1 MEIKSN
7 LYFNFENGEF
17 SDTDKQNL
25 IISKKKFKDLKSVFL
40 KPEDESIDDEKIM
53 YEVTGYINEGKA
65 GELNFGVTK
74 IFPGEVNGEFNMT
87 KGHYHEKMSHT
98 EYYWGIKGR
107 GLLIL
112 KNIDGEC
119 SVITVEKNSLHYI
132 PENTAHRLVN
142 ISDEPLVVGACWP
155 SDAGH
160 NYGEIQEKGFP
171 VRIFRSNDGYSISK
185 ITYNQTDN

>member
-1 MEIKSN
+1 MEVKSN

-17 SDTDKQNL
+17 LDTSEQKL
-25 IISKKKFKDLKSVFL
+25 VVSKKKFKELKSVFL
-40 KPEDESIDDEKIM
+40 KPEDKSTDDETVM
-53 YEVTGYINEGKA
+53 YEVTGYITDEKA

-74 IFPGEVNGEFNMT
+74 IFPGTVNGEFYMT

-98 EYYWGIKGR
+98 EYYWGIKGT
-107 GLLIL
+107 GLLVL
-112 KNIDGEC
+112 KNTDGEC
-119 SVITVEKNSLHYI
+119 SVIKVEKNSLHYI

-142 ISDEPLVVGACWP
+142 TSDEPLVVGACWP

-171 VRIFRSNDGYSISK
+171 VRVFRSNNGYSIEK
-185 ITYNQTDN
+185 ITDN